1 MGVVKGSIEGGIKG
15 SIEVSYDC
23 LSQTAFLRLPVPLWC
38 LSL

>member
-23 LSQTAFLRLPVPLWC
+23 LSLTASF
-38 LSL
+38 

>member
-23 LSQTAFLRLPVPLWC
+23 LSQSDS